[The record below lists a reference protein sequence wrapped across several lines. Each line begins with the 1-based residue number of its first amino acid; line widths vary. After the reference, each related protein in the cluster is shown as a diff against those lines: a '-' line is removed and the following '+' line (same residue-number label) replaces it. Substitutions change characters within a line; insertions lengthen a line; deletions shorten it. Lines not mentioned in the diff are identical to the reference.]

1 MRPSSKI
8 SFSWVFV
15 PHQYEIIPN
24 LTSMAPKL
32 LAIVDC
38 KLKTLCFGMTK
49 VLSVPRDKS
58 SDIQQ
63 LLQWQPT
70 FIGAHSHQA
79 AWLYNIQWLSSSHQ
93 PTIFVCNAE
102 CYGCDSAENSVVSQT
117 WSHSY
122 SKKLWWVF
130 AKCIQADSDLK
141 FKLRSQMQ
149 PRSAEGLS
157 ESPSD
162 RNRPQRPIIDSSL
175 ATS

>member
-1 MRPSSKI
+1 MNKTFLFSQRSVNGRWDHLPRS
-8 SFSWVFV
+8 SWVFV

-24 LTSMAPKL
+24 LTSVAPKL
-32 LAIVDC
+32 LVIIDC
-38 KLKTLCFGMTK
+38 KLKTW
-49 VLSVPRDKS
+49 DKS
-58 SDIQQ
+58 YDMQQ
-63 LLQWQPT
+63 LLQWQFT
-70 FIGAHSHQA
+70 FIGAHGHQVV
-79 AWLYNIQWLSSSHQ
+79 WLYKLPWLSSSHQ

-102 CYGCDSAENSVVSQT
+102 CYGCGSAENSAVSQT

-130 AKCIQADSDLK
+130 AKCIQANSDLK
-141 FKLRSQMQ
+141 FKLRSHMQ

-162 RNRPQRPIIDSSL
+162 RKRPQRPILSSL